1 MSDNNRFKF
10 RVWDVQEQ
18 KFMYFDLSDK
28 GSLSDFEYFAT
39 EECPDYNEQIRCP
52 DANCWALIIEQCTG
66 LTDKN
71 GKLIYEGDI
80 FKATVI
86 NSFPGDKCLNQTI
99 IGQVSY
105 YTKECA
111 FAFSAYNPINLFK
124 IEIIGNIH
132 EDAEL
137 LQCEKNS

>member
-1 MSDNNRFKF
+1 MSEKNRFKF
-10 RVWDVQEQ
+10 RVWDNNFKKYRNGLAIQNSHVC
-18 KFMYFDLSDK
+18 DDNACIL
-28 GSLSDFEYFAT
+28 
-39 EECPDYNEQIRCP
+39 
-52 DANCWALIIEQCTG
+52 EQCTG

-111 FAFSAYNPINLFK
+111 FAFSAYKPINLFK

-132 EDAEL
+132 ENEEL
-137 LQCEKNS
+137 LQC

>member
-1 MSDNNRFKF
+1 MSEKNRFKF
-10 RVWDVQEQ
+10 RVWDNNFKKYRNGLAIQNSHVCT
-18 KFMYFDLSDK
+18 YDDNACIL
-28 GSLSDFEYFAT
+28 
-39 EECPDYNEQIRCP
+39 
-52 DANCWALIIEQCTG
+52 EQCTG

-99 IGQVSY
+99 IGKVSY

-111 FAFSAYNPINLFK
+111 FAFSAYKPINLFE
-124 IEIIGNIH
+124 IEIISNIH
-132 EDAEL
+132 EDKGL
-137 LQCEKNS
+137 IQCEKNS